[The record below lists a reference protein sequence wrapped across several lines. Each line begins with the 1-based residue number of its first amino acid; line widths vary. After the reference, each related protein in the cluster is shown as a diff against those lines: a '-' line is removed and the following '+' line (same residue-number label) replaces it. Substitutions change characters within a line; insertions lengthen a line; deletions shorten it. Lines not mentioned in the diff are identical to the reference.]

1 MKKNIYYS
9 EIQKFLI
16 DEIRQKSNL
25 NVLEIGCGSKIYKKL
40 FINHNYEGL
49 DLPNSEYID
58 KNDLPDFQIN
68 FKNFIYKKKYD
79 FIFSVTAIAM
89 MEKNEI
95 ENLVKLISDL
105 KKDNVTCLIF
115 DWKKK
120 TILRNP
126 KIKNCIYNN
135 YVEILS
141 DNFGD
146 NMEIINSE
154 WCSNNIVKKRIK
166 EIFHINTSHVI
177 KIKY

>member
-120 TILRNP
+120 
-126 KIKNCIYNN
+126 
-135 YVEILS
+135 
-141 DNFGD
+141 
-146 NMEIINSE
+146 
-154 WCSNNIVKKRIK
+154 
-166 EIFHINTSHVI
+166 
-177 KIKY
+177 